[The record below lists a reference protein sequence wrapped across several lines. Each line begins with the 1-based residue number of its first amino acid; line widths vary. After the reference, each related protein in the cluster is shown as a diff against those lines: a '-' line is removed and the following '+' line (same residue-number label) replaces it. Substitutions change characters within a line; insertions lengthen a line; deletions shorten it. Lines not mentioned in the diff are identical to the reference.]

1 MNSPWRVH
9 RETVRMALTS
19 ITAHKLRS
27 FLTIMGITIGIFSV
41 IGVMTAVS
49 ALRGSIENGL
59 SFLGANTFQFGKT
72 PVVQVGGNDRWKYAR
87 RRNITLAQAQRY
99 QSLMAGTADVVCLKV
114 FNHGVQIVYG
124 GRKTTPNFDYCGT
137 NEFFVNANQY
147 DIGTG
152 RNLNGGDLALGSAV
166 TVIGTDVVSKLFPA
180 EDPLGKMVKIAN
192 RPYRVVG
199 TFATKGR
206 SFGQSQDQIAIVPIT
221 RFLTDNGAEGYTINI
236 ATESPSP
243 IVYNETVD
251 KGITAMRIARQ
262 LKPSDENDFELYSN
276 DSLLAAFAKV
286 ADAVQIGALVISTIA
301 LVAAGVG
308 IMNIM
313 LVSVTERTKE
323 IGVRKSLG
331 ARRVNILSQFLI
343 ESVAISLVGGVA
355 GIALGVVAGDGLAL
369 ALSAEIVF
377 PWMWA
382 FIGLIVCSG
391 IGVGFGF
398 YPAMRAAGLDP
409 VEALRYE

>member
-1 MNSPWRVH
+1 MNKPWRVH
-9 RETVRMALTS
+9 GETLRMALTS
-19 ITAHKLRS
+19 LTAHKLRS

-59 SFLGANTFQFGKT
+59 SFLGANTFQFSRE
-72 PVVQVGGNDRWKYAR
+72 PSVQVGGNEHWKYAH

-99 QSLMAGTADVVCLKV
+99 QSLMESTAPVVCLKAMKS
-114 FNHGVQIVYG
+114 GVQMVYS
-124 GRKTTPNFDYCGT
+124 GRKTTPNCDYRGT
-137 NEFFVNANQY
+137 NEYFVNANQY
-147 DIGTG
+147 EIATG
-152 RNLNGGDLALGSAV
+152 RNLNAGDLALGSAV
-166 TVIGTDVVSKLFPA
+166 AVIGQDVLAKLFPA
-180 EDPLGKMVKIAN
+180 EDPLGKTIKIDN
-192 RPYRVVG
+192 HPYRVVG
-199 TFATKGR
+199 TFVAKGR
-206 SFGQSQDQIAIVPIT
+206 SFGQSQDQLAIVPIT
-221 RFLTDNGAEGYTINI
+221 RFLTDNGQLGFSINI
-236 ATESPSP
+236 ATGAPSP
-243 IVYNETVD
+243 TLYNETMD

-262 LKPSDENDFELYSN
+262 LKPSEENDFELYSN

-286 ADAVQIGALVISTIA
+286 ADAVQVGALVISTIA

-331 ARRVNILSQFLI
+331 ARKVNILSQFLI
-343 ESVAISLVGGVA
+343 ESVAISLVGGIA
-355 GIALGVVAGDGLAL
+355 GILLGVVAGDGLAL

-377 PWMWA
+377 PWAWA
-382 FIGLIVCSG
+382 IIGLVVCSG

-409 VEALRYE
+409 IEALRYE